1 MDDGCKQVTAKDV
14 RRQAILQIARD
25 IFLEEGYAAASMSAI
40 AARLGGS
47 KGTLYNYFASKEE
60 LFKAVIQDQCA
71 SKIALMFGDMIAESG
86 DLPGGLRKLGVRY
99 TTIVLGEEVI
109 RFSRVLISEVGRFPE
124 LGRIM
129 YEAGPL
135 QGARRLSTF
144 MEEQIKAGRLRS
156 DISPLRA
163 AEQFCE
169 LCLSGLYR
177 KRLWAV
183 MGQPSAE
190 EIHGN
195 VDAAVNTFMAAFGAP
210 ALQPV

>member
-1 MDDGCKQVTAKDV
+1 MDDGCIKATAKDA
-14 RRQAILQIARD
+14 RRQSIMEIARD

-60 LFKAVIQDQCA
+60 LFKAVIQDQCDR
-71 SKIALMFGDMIAESG
+71 KMALMFGDMTADGG
-86 DLPGGLRKLGVRY
+86 DLAKGLCKMGASY
-99 TTIVLGEEVI
+99 AAIVLSDETMT
-109 RFSRVLISEVGRFPE
+109 FSRVLIGEVGRFPE

-129 YEAGPL
+129 YAAGPL
-135 QGARRLSTF
+135 QGAKRLGAF
-144 MEEQIKAGRLRS
+144 MEQQIQVGRLRA

-177 KRLWAV
+177 QRLWNV
-183 MGQPSAE
+183 IGQPSAE
-190 EIHGN
+190 AIRDN
-195 VDAAVNTFMAAFGAP
+195 VDAAVKTFMAAFGAP
-210 ALQPV
+210 APQAV

>member
-1 MDDGCKQVTAKDV
+1 MDDGCIKATAKDV
-14 RRQAILQIARD
+14 RRQTILEIART

-60 LFKAVIQDQCA
+60 LFKAVIQDQCDR
-71 SKIALMFGDMIAESG
+71 KMALMFGDMTAN
-86 DLPGGLRKLGVRY
+86 DGGLVEGLQKLGVRY
-99 TTIVLGEEVI
+99 ATIVLGDEVI
-109 RFSRVLISEVGRFPE
+109 HFSRVLIGEVGRFPE
-124 LGRIM
+124 LGKIM

-135 QGARRLSTF
+135 QGAMRLSTF
-144 MEEQIKAGRLRS
+144 MEQQVKAGRLRA

-177 KRLWAV
+177 QRLWNV
-183 MGQPSAE
+183 IGQPSAD
-190 EIHGN
+190 EIRAN
-195 VDAAVNTFMAAFGAP
+195 VEAAVKTFMAAYGAP
-210 ALQPV
+210 AP

>member
-1 MDDGCKQVTAKDV
+1 MDDGCKQATAKDV
-14 RRQAILQIARD
+14 RRQAIMQIARD

-71 SKIALMFGDMIAESG
+71 IKMALMFGDLTVDG
-86 DLPGGLRKLGVRY
+86 GGLADGLCKLGVRY
-99 TTIVLGEEVI
+99 ATIVLGEETMT
-109 RFSRVLISEVGRFPE
+109 FSRVLIGEVGRFPE
-124 LGRIM
+124 LGRVM

-135 QGARRLSTF
+135 QGATRLSTF
-144 MEEQIKAGRLRS
+144 MEQQIQKGRLRD

-177 KRLWAV
+177 KRLWNV
-183 MGQPSAE
+183 IGQPSAE
-190 EIHGN
+190 AIRAN
-195 VDAAVNTFMAAFGAP
+195 VEAAVKTFMAAFGAP
-210 ALQPV
+210 ALEAV